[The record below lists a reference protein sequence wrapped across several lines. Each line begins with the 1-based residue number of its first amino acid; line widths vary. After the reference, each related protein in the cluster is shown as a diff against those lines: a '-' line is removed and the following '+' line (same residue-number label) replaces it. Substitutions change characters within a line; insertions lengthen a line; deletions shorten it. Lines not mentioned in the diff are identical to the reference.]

1 MTKLPEELHHI
12 LGEVAHPSPAFCGF
26 GELGSYVVGLIYSLA
41 CTGRAFDL
49 IPLSHGLGHQGLTLG
64 TWRFLGRP
72 SEWFRVVSDF
82 QVFQYSPVGLVH
94 IDLVGKDGNRQPA
107 EALPVLVDVQLHVS
121 TFIVG
126 IPAVVVDEVIALDD
140 AYAYLGT
147 ELHVCGSLATDNGT
161 YMGLEDTDY
170 AVFAAVLACAEHL
183 LLLEVHLHRGIQH
196 PALVLAQTFKA
207 IAELSGGEVYQREDV
222 PVQTAEH
229 LPDGLLH
236 QLAAFL
242 LHLHQIPVGIP
253 RLTIIGVGNGYA
265 GMFADTADK
274 AVHDTA
280 SVIDDVHIHRIAH
293 LCVGTCGVYLQDT
306 LVLTA
311 LAVNEGGCILIHS
324 RSGWRFLAT
333 VSCLIFLTF
342 ANLILHLLLTLHK
355 SFGHLIDVFVA
366 DALAQ
371 VDKEGWVENRLVSE
385 LLQTAEVLHVGIL
398 LYHLNGV
405 LVRQADNVLDEHG
418 SYHHAGWLGTGSDCL
433 VVECLTIQLLVLVP
447 REMVAQPHPPVLL
460 VQAVERRPETI
471 DGQLFVSWLKSH
483 LLVSFNTQRYSF
495 FVKQKKKYRYKYLI
509 FNKLNSNQ
517 QTLIKSYGKLL

>member
-41 CTGRAFDL
+41 STERAFDL
-49 IPLSHGLGHQGLTLG
+49 IPLSHGLGHQGLPLG

-72 SEWFRVVSDF
+72 SERFAVVPDF

-94 IDLVGKDGNRQPA
+94 IDFIGKDGSRQEA
-107 EALPVLVDVQLHVS
+107 EALLVLVDVQLHVAALV
-121 TFIVG
+121 IG
-126 IPAVVVDEVIALDD
+126 IPAVVVDEVVALHD
-140 AYAYLGT
+140 AHAYLGT
-147 ELHVCGSLATDNGT
+147 ELHACGSLATDNGT
-161 YMGLEDTDY
+161 HMGPEDADY

-196 PALVLAQTFKA
+196 PALVFAQTVKP
-207 IAELSGGEVYQREDV
+207 IAELSGSEVYQRENV
-222 PVQTAEH
+222 PVQGAEH
-229 LPDGLLH
+229 LPDGILH

-253 RLTIIGVGNGYA
+253 RLAIIGVGNGYA
-265 GMFADTADK
+265 GMLADTADE
-274 AVHDTA
+274 AVLDTA
-280 SVIDDVHIHRIAH
+280 SVIDDVHIHRVAH
-293 LCVGTCGVYLQDT
+293 LCVGTCGIYLQDS

-311 LAVNEGGCILIHS
+311 LAVNEGGCILVYG
-324 RSGWRFLAT
+324 RSGWRFLTT

-342 ANLILHLLLTLHK
+342 ANLILHLLLMLHK
-355 SFGHLIDVFVA
+355 CFGHLIDVFVA

-385 LLQTAEVLHVGIL
+385 LLQTTEILNVGIL

-405 LVRQADNVLDEHG
+405 NVGQAGNVLDEHVA
-418 SYHHAGWLGTGSDCL
+418 YHHAGWLGTGSDSL
-433 VVECLTIQLLVLVP
+433 VVECLTVQLLVLVP
-447 REMVAQPHPPVLL
+447 REMVAQPHPAVLL

-495 FVKQKKKYRYKYLI
+495 FVKQKKK
-509 FNKLNSNQ
+509 
-517 QTLIKSYGKLL
+517 